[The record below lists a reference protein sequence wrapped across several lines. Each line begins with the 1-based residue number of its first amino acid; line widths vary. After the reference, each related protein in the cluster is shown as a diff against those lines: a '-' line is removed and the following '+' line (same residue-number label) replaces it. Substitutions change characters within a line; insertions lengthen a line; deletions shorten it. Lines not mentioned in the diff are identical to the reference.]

1 MTRTVLIVGAG
12 PAGLTAAY
20 ELLCA
25 AADLRIVV
33 VEAGVQVGGLAR
45 TERHNGNRID
55 IGGHRFF
62 SKVDWVMDWWRDVLP
77 APAAMQQF
85 RPTGDASAN
94 LARADALARDAPE
107 RSLLVRPRLSRILH
121 LRKFFDYPIS
131 LNLTTI
137 GNLGPVRIAR
147 VGASYVRARL
157 APIRPE
163 RNLEDFL
170 VNRFGAYLYRMFFKD
185 YTEKVWGVEC
195 SKISPEWGAQ
205 RIKGLSIGKAL
216 LHAVR
221 SKVGR
226 GAADIAQ
233 KGVETSLIERFMYP
247 KLGPGQMWEA
257 VAERVV
263 ERGGEIRMRT
273 RLVALQMTDGLVTA
287 AVCEDGATGAR
298 STIACDAVIS
308 SMPLKDLARAVE
320 PPPPADVRAVAE
332 GLAYRD
338 FITVGA
344 LLAKVKPSALVRHGF
359 ANNMYP
365 DTWIYVQEPD
375 VSVGRLQIFN
385 NWSPAMVDDPAR
397 IWVGLEYFCNEGD
410 ALWQLTAD
418 QMGRLATRR
427 AGQARPCRRR
437 RHSRHDR
444 HQGGE
449 GVPGLLRQLPGV
461 GRSPRVA
468 GPRAEPISGGAQR
481 HAPIQQPGP
490 FDGQRAAR
498 RPVHR
503 RSVTRQSGDLE
514 RQRRAGVSRGRRGQA
529 ADLAS
534 RSGSDLPGC
543 RTRALTVR
551 AKAANTAQCAK
562 QHARTARGSRPAR
575 NSPAPPPPSA
585 QAPARGCRRSAAR
598 RTVVPGSSRTGRRN
612 WRDRMRRPT

>member
-20 ELLCA
+20 ELLCS
-25 AADLRIVV
+25 AADLRILV

-45 TERHNGNRID
+45 TERYNGNRID

-195 SKISPEWGAQ
+195 SRISPEWGAQ

-226 GAADIAQ
+226 GGADIAQ
-233 KGVETSLIERFMYP
+233 KGVETSLIERFLYP
-247 KLGPGQMWEA
+247 KLGPGQMWET

-418 QMGRLATRR
+418 QMGRLARDELVKLGLVDAGDILDTTVIKVEKAYPAYFGSYQEFAVLR
-427 AGQARPCRRR
+427 AWL
-437 RHSRHDR
+437 DR
-444 HQGGE
+444 
-449 GVPGLLRQLPGV
+449 VPNLYPV
-461 GRSPRVA
+461 GRNGMHRYNNQDHSMVSARL
-468 GPRAEPISGGAQR
+468 
-481 HAPIQQPGP
+481 
-490 FDGQRAAR
+490 AALCIVD
-498 RPVHR
+498 P
-503 RSVTRQSGDLE
+503 
-514 RQRRAGVSRGRRGQA
+514 SR
-529 ADLAS
+529 D
-534 RSGSDLPGC
+534 
-543 RTRALTVR
+543 
-551 AKAANTAQCAK
+551 KAAIWNVNVEQEYHEEGADK
-562 QHARTARGSRPAR
+562 PRT
-575 NSPAPPPPSA
+575 
-585 QAPARGCRRSAAR
+585 
-598 RTVVPGSSRTGRRN
+598 
-612 WRDRMRRPT
+612 